1 MMLPSPHSRGEY
13 HPQEGTMHE
22 LLFIVDESPEGGY
35 IARAVDQSICTEADD
50 LETLKAR
57 VREAVCCH
65 FDEGCEPDR
74 VRLRFVGK
82 DEIEL

>member
-1 MMLPSPHSRGEY
+1 MK
-13 HPQEGTMHE
+13 E
-22 LLFIVDESPEGGY
+22 LIFIVEESDGGY
-35 IARAVDQSICTEADD
+35 IARAVDQCICTEADD

-65 FDEGCEPDR
+65 FDEGCEPDC

>member
-1 MMLPSPHSRGEY
+1 MK
-13 HPQEGTMHE
+13 E
-22 LLFIVDESPEGGY
+22 LIFIVEESDGGY

-65 FDEGCEPDR
+65 FDEGCGPDR